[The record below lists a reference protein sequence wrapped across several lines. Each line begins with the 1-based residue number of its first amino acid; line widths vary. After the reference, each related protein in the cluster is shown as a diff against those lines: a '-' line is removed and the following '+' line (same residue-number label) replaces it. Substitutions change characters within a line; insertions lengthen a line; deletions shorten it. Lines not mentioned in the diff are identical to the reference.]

1 MTLELSGHIV
11 PHFKA
16 LRYGKDEKGRLSSR
30 GISSIYQDVLK
41 NGNLLHKTGLVDS
54 QMVGTVYAPIFG
66 PVFSYNLQFF
76 RYFIENKAVQAF
88 YFP

>member
-1 MTLELSGHIV
+1 MV

-30 GISSIYQDVLK
+30 GISSICQDVLK

-54 QMVGTVYAPIFG
+54 QMVGTVYRTAKNIAPKPKG
-66 PVFSYNLQFF
+66 LDFF
-76 RYFIENKAVQAF
+76 YCQL
-88 YFP
+88 